1 VIDRAIIQYY
11 DRLAPTY
18 DAERFGHSYGQF
30 IDAQER
36 AILGRMLPQSATRV
50 LDIGCGTGRLSG
62 FATHGCDASVES
74 LEVARR
80 KVERAFVGADATGL
94 PFDAGAFDAAFSFHL
109 LMHLEP
115 AAIAM
120 LLREAG
126 RVLEPGGVF
135 IADIPSGLRRRLRPR
150 RDAGWHGATSL
161 TMAQFRDL
169 ATPAGLTLRKTAG
182 IALMPVH
189 RIPHRLR
196 GALAR
201 IDQRLAGL
209 APACASYMVGC
220 FVKERRA

>member
-18 DAERFGHSYGQF
+18 DAARFGHSYGQF

-36 AILGRMLPQSATRV
+36 AILARLLPRAATRV
-50 LDIGCGTGRLSG
+50 LDIGCGTGRLSA
-62 FATHGCDASVES
+62 FATHGCDASIES
-74 LEVARR
+74 LKVARR
-80 KVERAFVGADATGL
+80 KVERAFVGADAAGL

-109 LMHLEP
+109 LMHLDL
-115 AAIAM
+115 AAVAT
-120 LLREAG
+120 LFREAS
-126 RVLEPGGVF
+126 RVLAPGGTFV
-135 IADIPSGLRRRLRPR
+135 ADIPSGLRRRLHPR

-169 ATPAGLTLRKTAG
+169 AVPAGLTLRKTAG
-182 IALMPVH
+182 IALTPVH
-189 RIPHRLR
+189 RVPNRLR

-201 IDQRLAGL
+201 VDRRLAAL

-220 FVKERRA
+220 FVKEPRA